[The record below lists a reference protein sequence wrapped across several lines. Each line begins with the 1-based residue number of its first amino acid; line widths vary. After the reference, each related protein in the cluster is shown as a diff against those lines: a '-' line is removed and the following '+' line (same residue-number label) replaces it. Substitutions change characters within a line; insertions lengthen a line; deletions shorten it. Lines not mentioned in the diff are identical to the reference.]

1 MSGAP
6 RRLVTAALAW
16 TFAVTLARGLCPPND
31 FAEAHW
37 LVDYR
42 FGLIKRGLAGS
53 LASLAA
59 GVTGGAATPLVIAVI
74 SGLILAAACAVL
86 WLLVRRAWQAAPGDP
101 ATGTLVALVV
111 LASPFTVMTAHLWG
125 YFDAL
130 LFVAT
135 VAAIALV
142 RRGRPLVAGA
152 VQTAAVLVHE
162 SQLLVGWPLVCLAV
176 WCAGAPGWSRRRQL
190 VGLAM
195 PVLAGVALFVT
206 HAVMPGPTMRAQ
218 LAARLDAA
226 GFVGSIGPLVA
237 LYQTTGFL
245 DFFAQNRGAFLA
257 RLLDARVLLSVG
269 PTLVVCVLWL
279 HARYGLR
286 ALSRGS
292 LVLLAA
298 TFMPLAM
305 HAVAWDTERI
315 ATLAIG
321 NALVAGWVLATRPA
335 TAAWPAASPRVYDAV
350 VLVAVPALLLNLFY
364 RIPLMLG
371 MAERFGLAERALLY
385 LPALALAAWVLWRR
399 GRDAV
404 NVPAA

>member
-1 MSGAP
+1 MSGTT
-6 RRLVTAALAW
+6 RRLTIVFLAW
-16 TFAVTLARGLCPPND
+16 TYAVTLARGLCPPND

-37 LVDYR
+37 LGDYR

-59 GVTGGAATPLVIAVI
+59 GMSGGALTPLVIAVV
-74 SGLILAAACAVL
+74 SGLILAVACAVL
-86 WLLVRRAWQAAPGDP
+86 WIIVRRAWQVAPGDP

-135 VAAIALV
+135 VAAIVLV

-152 VQTAAVLVHE
+152 VQVAAVLVHE
-162 SQLLVGWPLVCLAV
+162 SQLLVGWPLVCLAA
-176 WCAGAPGWSRRRQL
+176 WCAGAPGGLLRRQL

-195 PVLAGVALFVT
+195 PVLVGAVLFVT
-206 HAVMPGPTMRAQ
+206 HALMPGPALRAQ
-218 LAARLDAA
+218 LAAHLDAA

-245 DFFAQNRGAFLA
+245 DFFAQNRGAFLV

-269 PTLVVCVLWL
+269 PTLLVCVLWL
-279 HARYGLR
+279 HAAYGLR

-292 LVLLAA
+292 LVVLAA
-298 TFMPLAM
+298 TFMPLVM

-315 ATLAIG
+315 TTLAIG

-335 TAAWPAASPRVYDAV
+335 TAAWPAVSSRVYDAV

-371 MAERFGLAERALLY
+371 MAERFGLVERAVLY
-385 LPALALAAWVLWRR
+385 LPALALAAWALWRR
-399 GRDAV
+399 GRDTFNA
-404 NVPAA
+404 PAA